1 MITGAAG
8 LHASAFDEVASLPVK
23 GLIFPVTE
31 LEVSDNSRL
40 SYASLQVLPPG
51 WRQLGVQSARVGRDA
66 SLRTFSA
73 SLGAAAGRVR
83 SDAELVGQ
91 GGEAVFVAGY
101 LGTGDQLHDLRTIQD
116 HVAPHTHS
124 ELLCKGA
131 VTDMARSAYVGL
143 TRVRNGAHGAD
154 AFQTNRN
161 LVLSEG
167 AHADS
172 VPTLDIQENDV
183 RCSHASTVGPID
195 EDQRYYLESRGID
208 PSVAERLIV
217 LGFFTD
223 LAAATPISSVGEW
236 FVASVSKRLAAHV
249 GSTSEDSYEAGHA

>member
-1 MITGAAG
+1 M
-8 LHASAFDEVASLPVK
+8 
-23 GLIFPVTE
+23 
-31 LEVSDNSRL
+31 
-40 SYASLQVLPPG
+40 
-51 WRQLGVQSARVGRDA
+51 
-66 SLRTFSA
+66 
-73 SLGAAAGRVR
+73 
-83 SDAELVGQ
+83 
-91 GGEAVFVAGY
+91 
-101 LGTGDQLHDLRTIQD
+101 
-116 HVAPHTHS
+116 
-124 ELLCKGA
+124 GA

-208 PSVAERLIV
+208 PAVAERLIV

-223 LAAATPISSVGEW
+223 LASATPISTVGDW
-236 FVASVSKRLAAHV
+236 FVGSVSKRLAAHV
-249 GSTSEDSYEAGHA
+249 GGAQEEAALEVRSDEEIRG